1 MVWLDIFLS
10 ISLPFVAFGLFALVW
25 KWFIGRA
32 QAKGGSEVYVQ
43 NFGPGASLDLT
54 KPETQGSRPPA
65 PSFELPGGAGWESAL
80 EREVVRLRHKERGW

>member
-1 MVWLDIFLS
+1 MVWLDILLS

-32 QAKGGSEVYVQ
+32 QAKAGSGVYVQ
-43 NFGPGASLDLT
+43 NFGAGDTLDFT
-54 KPETQGSRPPA
+54 KPEAQGTRPSA
-65 PSFELPGGAGWESAL
+65 PSFQLPGGAGWESAL